1 MEPEA
6 LACDIVRTLRAA
18 GYQAWLVGGSVRDLL
33 LGVKPKDF
41 DVATSALPERI
52 VELFPHSGLVGAHFG
67 VVLVNHDS
75 ACVEVATFR
84 SDHAYADGRRPA
96 SVQFETSPRQ
106 DALRRD
112 FTINGLM
119 MDPEDGQVLD
129 YVGGRADLERRLV
142 RAIGDPDTRFREDHL
157 RLLRAV
163 RFAARYGFEIEL
175 ATFQAVCRNHA
186 AILRVSAERVRDE
199 LVRILIEGGARR
211 GFELLEASGMLAD
224 LLPEVAAMKGVE
236 QPPEFHPE
244 GDVWVHTLLLLEK
257 LDRPT
262 PTLALGALLHDVGK
276 PPTFRVAD
284 RIRFDG
290 HVEAGVRLARGIL
303 NRLRFSREESAQVEA
318 LVANHMRFADV
329 GRMRQSTLK
338 RFLRLPRF
346 QEQPAPGNLRPG
358 DAHAGGTPR
367 GAPEATATGHR
378 RHPDRRRL
386 PPRPPVQADPD
397 RRGRRPVR
405 RRRRH
410 RRASHGAGA
419 GEISPESKLKAVV
432 GQPFQAADPLSIG
445 SSRLISRPAPTGV
458 IVEPASADL
467 MDLRSNTAPAQSI
480 MHSRQTLKPLIIMA
494 QAV

>member
-199 LVRILIEGGARR
+199 LVRILTEGGARR

-346 QEQPAPGNLRPG
+346 QEHL
-358 DAHAGGTPR
+358 
-367 GAPEATATGHR
+367 ELHR
-378 RHPDRRRL
+378 LDVLSSNRRL
-386 PPRPPVQADPD
+386 ETYDLVTRTLEELPEERLKPPPLVTGATLIADGYHPGPLFKQILTAVEDAQLDGAVATEEQAMAL
-397 RRGRRPVR
+397 VR
-405 RRRRH
+405 QR
-410 RRASHGAGA
+410 
-419 GEISPESKLKAVV
+419 
-432 GQPFQAADPLSIG
+432 FPLSQG
-445 SSRLISRPAPTGV
+445 
-458 IVEPASADL
+458 
-467 MDLRSNTAPAQSI
+467 
-480 MHSRQTLKPLIIMA
+480 
-494 QAV
+494 